1 MFTSEAR
8 RLIRKLGTLGILILC
23 LTGIAYTP
31 GATTSSQKPARQICC
46 SMCHGEPTDPGA
58 CRYGCNPDC

>member
-1 MFTSEAR
+1 MITSEAR

-23 LTGIAYTP
+23 LAGVANTP
-31 GATTSSQKPARQICC
+31 SANTSPQKPAKQICC
-46 SMCHGEPTDPGA
+46 SMCNGEPTDPGA